1 MPRIFLF
8 VINMKKISQFTL
20 VLLIG
25 LLFLTPVQ
33 AETNNSDIIR
43 ELQQVFRNFDGVV
56 LCNHSNDASSC
67 VKFNQDDV
75 DNNLGD
81 GGRIPNGE
89 TTLVASSK
97 PVRIYLSSSRGGSG
111 PKLAYRHANDNSVS
125 CEYNFIQSGDEE
137 DPNPD
142 LSENLPCSQGL
153 RGGNGMIA
161 TTFRVSDIG
170 RLVNPGEEKNTDTIK
185 TVHAVYLERLCVID
199 DNYDPNHPERQNCA
213 NTWNDAVSAYSILG
227 LENTG
232 QADPGGIPI
241 TLGLTEGLT
250 NLYKWALSL
259 VGITALGFLMFA
271 GVKYA
276 ASAGNPSRIS
286 DAKDRITRA
295 IVGLA
300 LLLVAPLLLT
310 LISPNFTRINDIILE
325 SNPSPGAPGV
335 VALSG
340 GGNGDYTECIAKSLE
355 NVGPTYGPCVIDGKR
370 FYSDVLPSR
379 AGNFGDP
386 YCERALGQTE
396 FLGMLRLEVLRQ
408 LSSYPCLT
416 SSERLELVG
425 TMVDGVISCESP
437 GFNPNATLFK
447 GDRPGGPEK
456 QVPQCTGAWGLF
468 QMGKSRPPGLGSL
481 TEPDAG
487 DVPWR
492 EQVEYAIE
500 KLMQDGGEGYWECW
514 KFGERP
520 GTGSCERSC
529 EDECK
534 LVSVEQR
541 TMCLKL
547 CQNN

>member
-1 MPRIFLF
+1 
-8 VINMKKISQFTL
+8 
-20 VLLIG
+20 
-25 LLFLTPVQ
+25 
-33 AETNNSDIIR
+33 
-43 ELQQVFRNFDGVV
+43 
-56 LCNHSNDASSC
+56 
-67 VKFNQDDV
+67 
-75 DNNLGD
+75 
-81 GGRIPNGE
+81 
-89 TTLVASSK
+89 
-97 PVRIYLSSSRGGSG
+97 
-111 PKLAYRHANDNSVS
+111 
-125 CEYNFIQSGDEE
+125 
-137 DPNPD
+137 
-142 LSENLPCSQGL
+142 
-153 RGGNGMIA
+153 
-161 TTFRVSDIG
+161 
-170 RLVNPGEEKNTDTIK
+170 
-185 TVHAVYLERLCVID
+185 
-199 DNYDPNHPERQNCA
+199 
-213 NTWNDAVSAYSILG
+213 
-227 LENTG
+227 
-232 QADPGGIPI
+232 
-241 TLGLTEGLT
+241 
-250 NLYKWALSL
+250 
-259 VGITALGFLMFA
+259 
-271 GVKYA
+271 
-276 ASAGNPSRIS
+276 
-286 DAKDRITRA
+286 
-295 IVGLA
+295 
-300 LLLVAPLLLT
+300 
-310 LISPNFTRINDIILE
+310 
-325 SNPSPGAPGV
+325 V